1 MCVVVS
7 VLCAFRPKKL
17 NIEMSDREMN
27 MLVSGSDGVAT
38 VTHVS
43 IRRENE
49 DNSLSRR
56 RKTVVYQRD
65 FAETSVS
72 IFPCVE
78 KLVHMYASMVQ
89 QKKNE
94 MKCNTSTNNAT
105 SAVSSISLAK
115 TIMDNNINEDKS
127 DKCDDL
133 RCAQGED
140 DKSALAIIE
149 CDDDVNV
156 ISSRHNKIVM
166 MAGNDNSCGTV
177 MCPNKYHNSEPTSI
191 VGNRNVNKNCLT
203 IDCGE
208 RYDLNCSPLSDE
220 GITNFSPYSSSS
232 EDEGKSCN
240 KSMRLKIDRDM
251 VTRSAS
257 SDSALGLDD
266 ENEHEATTKEYKN
279 TRRATLTVTDIPL
292 RSALLPVAEPTSL
305 PESPTNVNVS
315 FDASLPPS
323 VPSKTL
329 LEARIIEI
337 APPVQQPEDKY
348 DEQHNSRRESS
359 QSYLSDTGEEN
370 RIRYVRTPSVV
381 VSDYSNSDD
390 VMCGITLEEIEF
402 FRRQR
407 LRRGSIQEIDR
418 YDSDMSTASSCSNL
432 NYCGSTISAIDALEM
447 YQSSGL
453 ETPHRKTSACS
464 SCSTFS
470 GDEDDTFPARL
481 TEELNK
487 QQRKKKVG
495 KMLMH

>member
-1 MCVVVS
+1 
-7 VLCAFRPKKL
+7 
-17 NIEMSDREMN
+17 

-43 IRRENE
+43 IRRDEE
-49 DNSLSRR
+49 HSLSRRR

-78 KLVHMYASMVQ
+78 KLVTMYASMVQ

-94 MKCNTSTNNAT
+94 IKCSTNNT
-105 SAVSSISLAK
+105 PSAVSSVSLAAK
-115 TIMDNNINEDKS
+115 TIMDNNK
-127 DKCDDL
+127 DKCDRDV
-133 RCAQGED
+133 RCAQEEL
-140 DKSALAIIE
+140 DKSAMTIK

-166 MAGNDNSCGTV
+166 MAGNDNSCGAV
-177 MCPNKYHNSEPTSI
+177 ICPSEYFNSKPTS
-191 VGNRNVNKNCLT
+191 VGNKNCLR
-203 IDCGE
+203 IDCE
-208 RYDLNCSPLSDE
+208 RYDMNCSPMSDE
-220 GITNFSPYSSSS
+220 GCSAISPYSSSS
-232 EDEGKSCN
+232 EDEGKSAN
-240 KSMRLKIDRDM
+240 KSMRLKVDRDK

-266 ENEHEATTKEYKN
+266 ENEQDTMSYKS

-305 PESPTNVNVS
+305 PESPTNGNVS
-315 FDASLPPS
+315 FDASLPILS
-323 VPSKTL
+323 VPSKTI
-329 LEARIIEI
+329 LEARIVEI
-337 APPVQQPEDKY
+337 APIIQPDDKSA
-348 DEQHNSRRESS
+348 EQTNSRRESS
-359 QSYLSDTGEEN
+359 QSHLSDTGEEH
-370 RIRYVRTPSVV
+370 RVRYVRTPSVV
-381 VSDYSNSDD
+381 VSDYSDD

-407 LRRGSIQEIDR
+407 LRRGSIQEVDR

-447 YQSSGL
+447 YQSCGL

-470 GDEDDTFPARL
+470 GDEDDAFPVRL
-481 TEELNK
+481 TEALNK
-487 QQRKKKVG
+487 QRKKKVG
-495 KMLMH
+495 IVKHK

>member
-1 MCVVVS
+1 MHS
-7 VLCAFRPKKL
+7 APKL

-27 MLVSGSDGVAT
+27 MLVSSSDGVAT

-43 IRRENE
+43 IRDEE
-49 DNSLSRR
+49 QSLSRR
-56 RKTVVYQRD
+56 RKTVVYQRN
-65 FAETSVS
+65 FSETSVS

-78 KLVHMYASMVQ
+78 KLVTMYASMVQ
-89 QKKNE
+89 QKKDD
-94 MKCNTSTNNAT
+94 MKCSNSNTTT
-105 SAVSSISLAK
+105 SAASSVSLAK
-115 TIMDNNINEDKS
+115 TIMDNKEDKL
-127 DKCDDL
+127 CDRNI

-140 DKSALAIIE
+140 DKSAMTIK

-156 ISSRHNKIVM
+156 ITSRHNKIVM
-166 MAGNDNSCGTV
+166 MAGNDNSSCCGGAV
-177 MCPNKYHNSEPTSI
+177 ICPNKYYNSKSTS
-191 VGNRNVNKNCLT
+191 VGNENVNKNCLR
-203 IDCGE
+203 IDCE
-208 RYDLNCSPLSDE
+208 RNDMNCSPMSDE
-220 GITNFSPYSSSS
+220 GCLTNISPYSSSS
-232 EDEGKSCN
+232 EDEGKAGN
-240 KSMRLKIDRDM
+240 KSMRLKINRDK

-266 ENEHEATTKEYKN
+266 ENEQETMPYKT

-315 FDASLPPS
+315 FDAALPPLS

-329 LEARIIEI
+329 IEARIVEI
-337 APPVQQPEDKY
+337 VPIIQPDDKSA
-348 DEQHNSRRESS
+348 EQTNSRRESS
-359 QSYLSDTGEEN
+359 QSYLSDTGEET

-381 VSDYSNSDD
+381 VSDYSDE

-407 LRRGSIQEIDR
+407 LRRGSIQEVDR

-447 YQSSGL
+447 YQSNGL

-464 SCSTFS
+464 TCSTYS
-470 GDEDDTFPARL
+470 GDEDDAFPARL
-481 TEELNK
+481 TEALNN
-487 QQRKKKVG
+487 QRKKKVSSVQ
-495 KMLMH
+495 HEI

>member
-1 MCVVVS
+1 
-7 VLCAFRPKKL
+7 
-17 NIEMSDREMN
+17 MSDREMN

-43 IRRENE
+43 IRRDEE
-49 DNSLSRR
+49 NSLSRRR

-78 KLVHMYASMVQ
+78 KLVNMYASMVQ

-94 MKCNTSTNNAT
+94 IKCTTNRTTTT
-105 SAVSSISLAK
+105 SAVSSSSSSVSLTK
-115 TIMDNNINEDKS
+115 TIIMDKTE
-127 DKCDDL
+127 DKCDRDII
-133 RCAQGED
+133 RCAQGEH
-140 DKSALAIIE
+140 DKSAMTIE
-149 CDDDVNV
+149 CDGDDVNV
-156 ISSRHNKIVM
+156 ISSRHNKIVI
-166 MAGNDNSCGTV
+166 MAGVDNSCGAV
-177 MCPNKYHNSEPTSI
+177 MCPNEYYDSKPTS
-191 VGNRNVNKNCLT
+191 VGNKNVNKNCLR
-203 IDCGE
+203 IDCEE
-208 RYDLNCSPLSDE
+208 RYDMNCSPLSDE
-220 GITNFSPYSSSS
+220 GCSTNISPYSSSS
-232 EDEGKSCN
+232 EDEGKSAN
-240 KSMRLKIDRDM
+240 KSMRLKIDRDR

-266 ENEHEATTKEYKN
+266 ENEQDTMPYKS
-279 TRRATLTVTDIPL
+279 TRRATLTVTNIPL

-323 VPSKTL
+323 SVPSKTL
-329 LEARIIEI
+329 LEARIVEI
-337 APPVQQPEDKY
+337 VPIIQPDDKSA
-348 DEQHNSRRESS
+348 EQINSRRESS
-359 QSYLSDTGEEN
+359 QSHLSDTGEEN

-381 VSDYSNSDD
+381 VSDYSDD

-407 LRRGSIQEIDR
+407 LRRGSIQEVDR

-432 NYCGSTISAIDALEM
+432 NYCGSTISAIDAMEM

-464 SCSTFS
+464 SCSTYS
-470 GDEDDTFPARL
+470 GDEDDAFPVRL
-481 TEELNK
+481 TDALNK
-487 QQRKKKVG
+487 QRKKKVG
-495 KMLMH
+495 IVKH